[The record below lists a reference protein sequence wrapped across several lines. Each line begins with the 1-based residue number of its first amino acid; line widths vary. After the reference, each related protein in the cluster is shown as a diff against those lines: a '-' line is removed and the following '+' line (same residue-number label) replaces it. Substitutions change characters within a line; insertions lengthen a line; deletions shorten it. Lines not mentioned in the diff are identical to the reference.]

1 MVLPKIQE
9 IVINEF
15 SLYKLKSEIVLDMN
29 DGVFC
34 LAGANGLGKSTFINI
49 LSYALTGIVVDPKK
63 NFSSVNSIPKFFK
76 NNEKFASS
84 YFNGRIDE
92 SKRDLADVSVKFS
105 ISNFIYQIKRNFFD
119 ASGLIEF
126 SRVDMET
133 GEETIDQ
140 SLTSYGFLSQ
150 YKDFFAKDI
159 GVTTFEQ
166 YVFLLNSGRFL

>member
-63 NFSSVNSIPKFFK
+63 NFSSVNSIPKF
-76 NNEKFASS
+76 
-84 YFNGRIDE
+84 GP
-92 SKRDLADVSVKFS
+92 
-105 ISNFIYQIKRNFFD
+105 
-119 ASGLIEF
+119 
-126 SRVDMET
+126 
-133 GEETIDQ
+133 TIDQ
-140 SLTSYGFLSQ
+140 VIHCVF
-150 YKDFFAKDI
+150 DI
-159 GVTTFEQ
+159 ITDTI
-166 YVFLLNSGRFL
+166 